1 MAPGVEGLTWLLQL
15 GKKRRRAERP
25 LLIEGFFDRLSAR
38 LSGRGMVVFDIREE
52 NLPSAHK
59 IESAT
64 MYSTATKRPM
74 AKLTYGLLPDNR
86 VEIQSFNIEDWSEK
100 ARAGQRLL
108 KWFIKYISGRGYTT
122 IAGGIYSTDTRT
134 ADKLDMFRSEGFE
147 IKEMGS
153 MAGHTE
159 YQVLLEL

>member
-1 MAPGVEGLTWLLQL
+1 MAPGIEPLTLLLQL
-15 GKKRRRAERP
+15 RKRARKRERP
-25 LLIEGFFDRLSAR
+25 LLMEAFADRLAAR
-38 LSGRGMVVFDIREE
+38 LSGRGMVVFDVREE

-64 MYSTATKRPM
+64 MYSVETKRPM
-74 AKLTYGLLPDNR
+74 AKLTYALLPDNK

-108 KWFIKYISGRGYTT
+108 RWFVRYIAARGVTT

-134 ADKLDMFRSEGFE
+134 ADKLDMFRAEGFE